1 MGVTGRPGA
10 TVEGRPGERDEEPA
24 PVPGCDVCAS
34 ACRDREPARADG
46 HLLTV
51 LSCNGVIAGHPH
63 GRGGRA

>member
-1 MGVTGRPGA
+1 MGISEKVGVTDKRQPA
-10 TVEGRPGERDEEPA
+10 EPV

-34 ACRDREPARADG
+34 AYGDREPARTEG
-46 HLLTV
+46 RSLTV